1 MTPEESLAWLFST
14 HHFGIKLGLDNI
26 RLLLSALGNPQD
38 GLRIIHVAGTNGK
51 GSTCAMLDA
60 ISRASGRKTG
70 LYTSPHLVDFG
81 ERVRVNGQKI
91 PPAEAARILSRIHD
105 LTREW
110 DQVPTFFEIVTAVAL
125 KHFADEGCELVILE
139 TGMGGRL
146 DATNAVTPI
155 VSVITSIGLDHTQ
168 WLGDTLAKIA
178 FEKAG
183 IIKPGVPVVSARQE
197 PEVREILVE
206 AVAEAGSALRFVETD
221 WAGGEIGLRGAVQ
234 RQNAAMAIATLEMAG
249 LTASDE
255 AVREGL
261 RDVHW
266 PGRFQVLES
275 GIILDGGHNPQA
287 CVQLVRNWRD
297 QFGNEKATI
306 IFGALADKAYG
317 EMLEIIRPI
326 VGRISFVPVKSQRGC
341 TPEELAAKWGGA
353 SEIFPSLADALEA
366 RTERPLLIA
375 GSLFLIGE
383 AFETLGVEP

>member
-1 MTPEESLAWLFST
+1 VTPEESLAWLYST
-14 HHFGIKLGLDNI
+14 HHFGIKLGLGNI
-26 RLLLSALGNPQD
+26 QRLLGAMGNPQN

-60 ISRASGRKTG
+60 ISRLSGRKTG

-91 PPAEAARILSRIHD
+91 NADEAGRILTQIHD
-105 LTREW
+105 LTVDWEY
-110 DQVPTFFEIVTAVAL
+110 VPTFFEIVTALAL
-125 KHFADEGCELVILE
+125 KHFADEGCELVVLE

-155 VSVITSIGLDHTQ
+155 ISAITSIGLDHTQ

-183 IIKPGVPVVSARQE
+183 IIKMGVPVVSARQE
-197 PEVREILVE
+197 PDVRKVL
-206 AVAEAGSALRFVETD
+206 AQVAAQTGSTLRFVEED

-234 RQNAAMAIATLEMAG
+234 RQNAAMAIATLEVAG
-249 LTASDE
+249 LTATDE
-255 AVREGL
+255 AIREGL
-261 RDVHW
+261 RTVHW
-266 PGRFQVLES
+266 PGRFQMLES

-287 CVQLVRNWRD
+287 CEQLVRNWRD
-297 QFGNEKATI
+297 EFGEAKAAI

-341 TPEELAAKWGGA
+341 APEELAAKWGGA
-353 SEIFPSLADALEA
+353 SDVFDSLADALAA

-383 AFETLGVEP
+383 AFEALGLEP